1 MINLYDKYILPHLLN
16 CSCNTKPFTV
26 QRKKVI
32 PLATGKVLEVGIG
45 SGLNLPFYQ
54 KDSIKEIWGLDPS
67 KELLLMAKKKAKAEN
82 MDVQF
87 LNATAE
93 SIQLD
98 DNFFDTVVVTYTMC
112 TISNLNQALSEIK
125 RVMKTDGRLIFCE
138 HGASPEP
145 GVFVWQNRLN
155 KVWSKISGGC
165 NINKDIPSIIESSG
179 LVVSQLETM
188 YLPKTP
194 KMLGYNY
201 WGFAVLT
208 D

>member
-201 WGFAVLT
+201 WGSAVLT